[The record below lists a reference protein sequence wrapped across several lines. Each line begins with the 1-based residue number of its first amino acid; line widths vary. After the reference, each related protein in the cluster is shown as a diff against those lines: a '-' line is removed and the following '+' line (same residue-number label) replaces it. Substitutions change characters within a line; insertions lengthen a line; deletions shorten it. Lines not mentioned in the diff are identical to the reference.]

1 MRSFHARS
9 YATSYATSR
18 ATSRTAPLR
27 NLSADSYAAETVTPP
42 VTVSD
47 RIRFCFQGHCRKTM
61 KNGAES
67 SPLSACRAMRRK
79 SAAALTPGSHNSLPH
94 PLSLMPILPSVS
106 SLPSVPLSPP
116 YHRHRSCHRRRP
128 AIVVARPS
136 LSPGLR
142 QKPKPVNRKHIP
154 PGFDPTSV
162 PRIAG
167 NAR

>member
-27 NLSADSYAAETVTPP
+27 NLSADSYAAETVIPP
-42 VTVSD
+42 VTASD

-94 PLSLMPILPSVS
+94 PLSLMSILPSVS
-106 SLPSVPLSPP
+106 SLPSVPSLSPP

-128 AIVVARPS
+128 AIV
-136 LSPGLR
+136 LSPGHR
-142 QKPKPVNRKHIP
+142 CRPAIVAAHTIVCRPASDRNRSP
-154 PGFDPTSV
+154 
-162 PRIAG
+162 
-167 NAR
+167 